1 VVAILEVVVALGM
14 VVLVLYAM
22 VWLLTRP
29 KHQGPPVS
37 GSGRW
42 RASHYD
48 QNGKT
53 LVVLQKISLC
63 GTNVLDEHIIAT
75 IRADDPEYDDKFL
88 SAMSSARQRQALF
101 EAEE

>member
-1 VVAILEVVVALGM
+1 VVAILEVVVVLGM
-14 VVLVLYAM
+14 VGLVLYAT
-22 VWLLTRP
+22 VWLLIRP
-29 KHQGPPVS
+29 QHQRPPVS

-42 RASHYD
+42 RACHYD

-53 LVVLQKISLC
+53 LVVLQKISPS

-75 IRADDPEYDDKFL
+75 IRVDDPEYDDKFL
-88 SAMSSARQRQALF
+88 SAMSTARQRQALF